1 MLPVVLKAR
10 AQHTATMI
18 FLHGLG
24 DTGHGWAAGLNQIRP
39 DHLKIVCPNAPSIP
53 VTLNMGLV
61 MPAWFDIKHLPD
73 DNKPTSREDLEGVEA
88 STKVLQSIID
98 MEARALPDGGS
109 GRIMIGGFSQGGAI
123 ALNNLIKYKQKL
135 AGCVALSTYIPG
147 NYPFTFYQLY
157 HSKILIYQVLTQYLL
172 VYNTVSATI

>member
-88 STKVLQSIID
+88 STKVLQTIID

-147 NYPFTFYQLY
+147 NYIPIY
-157 HSKILIYQVLTQYLL
+157 ILPMIP
-172 VYNTVSATI
+172 